1 MRDRCIFP
9 GVPTS
14 VRFRHLPAEIA
25 PELHYWSRSVQFAV
39 QYRQISASVN
49 SSPRSTH
56 FSSQSNQID
65 EIPILNRDFG
75 DFRND
80 TSRSAKSRNLHY
92 EISAFMCIHTE

>member
-1 MRDRCIFP
+1 MRDQCIFP

-25 PELHYWSRSVQFAV
+25 PELHYWSRSVQCAV
-39 QYRQISASVN
+39 QCRQISASAITL
-49 SSPRSTH
+49 PRSTH
-56 FSSQSNQID
+56 FRSQSNQID

-80 TSRSAKSRNLHY
+80 TLRSGKSRNLHY
-92 EISAFMCIHTE
+92 EISAFMCINTE